1 MPFRDVPLR
10 IRRALAL
17 HKVYGYSALLVVNR
31 TCLNSVNALWLSGDD
46 MDPSMKT
53 ATDCPPPPQKKKKKK
68 KKIQSDFQH
77 PYKLNFFEST

>member
-46 MDPSMKT
+46 MDPSMKIIIT
-53 ATDCPPPPQKKKKKK
+53 TDCPPPPRK

-77 PYKLNFFEST
+77 PYNLKIFEST